1 MSSILDLEES
11 KVAAFIVENFS
22 YDLLKEL
29 EINANVKLIY
39 EAQGIIEK
47 GDLDLLIINP
57 DAVQETIL
65 IECKRIKVKIN
76 PDQSEKVN
84 KIEDLKILVGQ
95 VNNRIKRGF
104 HKVYFAVLIVCDG
117 RNKIANN
124 ILFNHASKKTLESI
138 YSHPYLNR
146 LNPKAG
152 LLFLEPSQL
161 TAKDYNQEAGCGIY
175 VMRKPTA
182 QTQQV
187 ELTKRIE
194 LVLNSKNVQ

>member
-1 MSSILDLEES
+1 MKSILELEES
-11 KVAAFIVENFS
+11 KVARFIMEHFS
-22 YDLLKEL
+22 DDLLKVL
-29 EINANVKLIY
+29 EINKNFKLHY
-39 EAQGIIEK
+39 EAQGIIEN

-57 DAVQETIL
+57 DAVQQTIL

-76 PDQSEKVN
+76 PDQSETVN
-84 KIEDLKILVGQ
+84 KVEDLKILVGQ

-104 HKVYFAVLIVCDG
+104 HKVYLAVLIVCDG

-124 ILFNHASKKTLESI
+124 ILFNHASKKTLQSI
-138 YSHPYLNR
+138 YTHPYLKK